1 MMDYQDRWWITKT
14 DDGLPRLIIMMDD
27 RLQWQITMTGDGLP
41 RQMMDYHDTCQITMI
56 NYHDDGSPWQMMAYY
71 NCCRTGRY
79 SQSLHILTTVWWIN
93 TVQRHAGDW
102 WWITVLTRSSS
113 SLCRSS
119 SASCSSVASRLLSL
133 NSACVF
139 LQIECIWGLCL
150 LVLQTEHLG
159 LVWYIVE
166 IVSFGF
172 VF

>member
-1 MMDYQDRWWITKT
+1 MTDNRLPWYMTDYH
-14 DDGLPRLIIMMDD
+14 DG
-27 RLQWQITMTGDGLP
+27 WQITMINYHDRLP

-79 SQSLHILTTVWWIN
+79 SQSLHIPTTVWWIN